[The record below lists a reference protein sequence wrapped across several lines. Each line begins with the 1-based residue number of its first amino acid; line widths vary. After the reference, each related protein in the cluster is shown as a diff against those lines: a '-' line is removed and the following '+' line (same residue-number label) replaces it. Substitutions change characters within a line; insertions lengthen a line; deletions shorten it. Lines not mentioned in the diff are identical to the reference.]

1 MLNSEN
7 VSFLTV
13 ALLIYAY
20 ENDGQIDVFKFMED
34 TEYSEPAIMDTLE
47 QMQLLELVT
56 QDIPFHLT
64 AYGHTV
70 TERYYKNTKE
80 QLRFLM
86 LLAKSRMVLIW
97 K

>member
-34 TEYSEPAIMDTLE
+34 TEYSEPAIMDTL
-47 QMQLLELVT
+47 
-56 QDIPFHLT
+56 
-64 AYGHTV
+64 
-70 TERYYKNTKE
+70 
-80 QLRFLM
+80 
-86 LLAKSRMVLIW
+86 
-97 K
+97 